1 MPPAP
6 LLPRHVP
13 RSDRDPEVSA
23 RMHPITGA
31 FADPVHTADFEA
43 SMFRLAYPVHVAAM
57 ALSGMLCAWIL
68 IIETSVELRV
78 NLSSFSSFSLPS
90 VSAPASSPTAW
101 TTGPAHSG
109 SVPTYGRH

>member
-31 FADPVHTADFEA
+31 FADPELGQL
-43 SMFRLAYPVHVAAM
+43 LA
-57 ALSGMLCAWIL
+57 
-68 IIETSVELRV
+68 R
-78 NLSSFSSFSLPS
+78 
-90 VSAPASSPTAW
+90 
-101 TTGPAHSG
+101 
-109 SVPTYGRH
+109 